1 MDDKN
6 IKIVTFYDSDSDGIY
21 GKYFSAVKP
30 DNVSSYNDAVIE
42 VGNELREYPNSIW
55 IGNIDAIG
63 TVSDHD
69 KSPFT
74 CRYMLSCDGN
84 GKPYRF
90 LRRVDISIPHKEWC
104 SREKD
109 IQVICF
115 ESTDIYDV
123 SLHEIY
129 VLDTIN
135 GKIEGVHATTIEDM
149 DIVKNCSICC
159 FISDNVM
166 MVKDYCD
173 LFELDEQYND
183 KGEDNL
189 CFHYFLYN
197 TKYRNHIGFFADVNA
212 IEPSEQKRSESE
224 PIVFDMLSIDSKG
237 TERIDGVVLRLDKLT
252 IHSKEGEDLIDY
264 IEKD

>member
-1 MDDKN
+1 MVDEKN
-6 IKIVTFYDSDSDGIY
+6 IKIVTFYDSDSDDMY
-21 GKYFSAVKP
+21 EKYFSAIKP
-30 DNVSSYNDAVIE
+30 DNVSSYNDAIIE
-42 VGNELREYPNSIW
+42 VRNELSKYPNCIW

-63 TVSDHD
+63 TVSEHD
-69 KSPFT
+69 KNPFT

-90 LRRVDISIPHKEWC
+90 LRRVDIPISHKEWC
-104 SREKD
+104 RREKD

-115 ESTDIYDV
+115 ESVDIYDV
-123 SLHEIY
+123 TQHEIY

-135 GKIEGVHATTIEDM
+135 GKIEGACATTIEDM
-149 DIVKNCSICC
+149 DIVKNCSRCC
-159 FISDNVM
+159 FISDNVLM
-166 MVKDYCD
+166 FKDYCD
-173 LFELDEQYND
+173 LLEWDEQYDD

-189 CFHYFLYN
+189 CYHYFLYN

-237 TERIDGVVLRLDKLT
+237 TERIDGVKLRLNTLT
-252 IHSKEGEDLIDY
+252 LHGEDGENLT
-264 IEKD
+264 EELEG